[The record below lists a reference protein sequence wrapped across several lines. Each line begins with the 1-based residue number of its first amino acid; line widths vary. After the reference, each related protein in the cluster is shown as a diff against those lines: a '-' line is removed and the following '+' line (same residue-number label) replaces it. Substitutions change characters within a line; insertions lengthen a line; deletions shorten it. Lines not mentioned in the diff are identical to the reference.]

1 VPVDQTCAEKWPRN
15 GAFSLWS
22 LGPNLRWCRQ
32 RPCFWWHVFLQPCRA
47 LRFLLCK
54 FVLPCFWTKS
64 TTQRLL
70 GTRHV
75 GISWY
80 CPLAGHMCHGFSTC
94 YGLGIWSWSH
104 HGTQSMGD
112 DHPAIHPQMIS
123 NSVGNVGVS
132 ISQWLR
138 DKAVTRQVNTHT
150 HIYIYYIYIWL
161 YMYMYTHMWMCCIQH
176 NVAVCVRM
184 GTSAPLC
191 TAPFGGKFTIFQF
204 TVQPRMSTPTSTRWN
219 RVASENLRS
228 DLSFSDWLQ
237 EESETMDFT
246 VKKNGCIVFIESS
259 LCWIQCLTRSL
270 PVILWFLAFLPMIS
284 GSFPVLFTG
293 LSYPTQ
299 VFPGTKILLKGVG
312 KQAIWLPSGY
322 LRYGKPWKTTI
333 FY

>member
-1 VPVDQTCAEKWPRN
+1 MPVDQTCAEKWPRN

-22 LGPNLRWCRQ
+22 LGPNLRWCRH
-32 RPCFWWHVFLQPCRA
+32 RPCFWWHVFLQSCRA

-54 FVLPCFWTKS
+54 SVLPCFWTKS

-104 HGTQSMGD
+104 HGTQSGD

-138 DKAVTRQVNTHT
+138 DKAVTRHVNT
-150 HIYIYYIYIWL
+150 HIYIYMIIYDYI
-161 YMYMYTHMWMCCIQH
+161 CICIRICGCVVYNILQH

-228 DLSFSDWLQ
+228 DLSFSDLKTSRRIRNHRLRRKKKWLYR
-237 EESETMDFT
+237 FH
-246 VKKNGCIVFIESS
+246 
-259 LCWIQCLTRSL
+259 WINSVLNKFNAWHEL

-284 GSFPVLFTG
+284 GSFPCYSPGWAIQLKYSRVQKFSSKASENKPFG
-293 LSYPTQ
+293 YPL
-299 VFPGTKILLKGVG
+299 GI
-312 KQAIWLPSGY
+312 
-322 LRYGKPWKTTI
+322 
-333 FY
+333 

>member
-150 HIYIYYIYIWL
+150 HIYIYILYIYDYICICIRICGCVVYNIMWL
-161 YMYMYTHMWMCCIQH
+161 YVSEWGHPPLYAQLLLGGNSRFFNSRSNPGW
-176 NVAVCVRM
+176 
-184 GTSAPLC
+184 AP
-191 TAPFGGKFTIFQF
+191 
-204 TVQPRMSTPTSTRWN
+204 QP
-219 RVASENLRS
+219 VHAGI
-228 DLSFSDWLQ
+228 
-237 EESETMDFT
+237 ESHRKTFEVTWVSQTDF
-246 VKKNGCIVFIESS
+246 KKN
-259 LCWIQCLTRSL
+259 Q
-270 PVILWFLAFLPMIS
+270 
-284 GSFPVLFTG
+284 
-293 LSYPTQ
+293 
-299 VFPGTKILLKGVG
+299 
-312 KQAIWLPSGY
+312 
-322 LRYGKPWKTTI
+322 KPWTSP
-333 FY
+333 